1 MSNESSAPQSKDDS
15 HEASKPVL
23 TVQTGQ
29 ARLMS
34 MLGVASLVAAA
45 GLALAPRLA
54 PQVAG
59 VTRELTS
66 LGVSAGLCGALGLVL
81 LALSWVRR
89 AQTQI
94 QLLAFELRENTTL
107 LEGITVDVTEV
118 GRCVESVKADG
129 KNVAERVQGL
139 SKLIEN
145 QLESLRSE
153 AAQRD
158 PHDAIF
164 KLASS
169 VDRLGAR
176 FEERFLANQEAL
188 EKSAHQWRDALDDLR
203 ESMEVIERLVRT
215 PIRESQTEEE
225 GGFEMLD
232 RLDDQ
237 VQRESQAATLE
248 AVASEAEAALDASWL
263 QEHTPSLTNPPQAGH
278 TNFTRR
284 A

>member
-1 MSNESSAPQSKDDS
+1 MSTDS
-15 HEASKPVL
+15 TAAQTNSDSPKASTPVL
-23 TVQTGQ
+23 VVHTGQ
-29 ARLMS
+29 ARLLS
-34 MLGVASLVAAA
+34 LSGVAMLLGAV
-45 GLALAPRLA
+45 GLAVLPRFV
-54 PQVAG
+54 PQTQDVARAFAAIG
-59 VTRELTS
+59 LT
-66 LGVSAGLCGALGLVL
+66 AGLCGALGVVLV
-81 LALSWVRR
+81 ALSWVRR

-118 GRCVESVKADG
+118 GQCVEAVKSDG
-129 KNVAERVQGL
+129 KLLGDRVQGL
-139 SKLIEN
+139 STLIEN
-145 QLESLRSE
+145 QLEGLRSE
-153 AAQRD
+153 ATQRD

-169 VDRLGAR
+169 VDRLGGR

-188 EKSAHQWRDALDDLR
+188 EKSAHQWRDALDDVR
-203 ESMEVIERLVRT
+203 ESMETIERLVRS
-215 PIRESQTEEE
+215 PAREIQAQDE

-263 QEHTPSLTNPPQAGH
+263 QEHAPSLTQQIQPSQ
-278 TNFTRR
+278 TNFLRR
-284 A
+284 G